1 MTAPHAE
8 IVETQAVEKQVIGTQ
23 IIGTQTVTTHADS
36 AEERPELPLPEDLK
50 TLLLFGIFTLL
61 FFYALYILGEVVV
74 PIIVAFMLSMAL
86 HPAMD
91 FLARFHIPKFAAGLA
106 IVLMGAGFL
115 FGSAYLLSGPT
126 SAWIAKVPESLT
138 HLQVRLAGLI
148 KVTDKIQKAGQQV
161 EKINADT
168 KTPEVAVKGPPLS
181 NFLFSGTRAV
191 ITGLLTTAVLL
202 FFLLISGD
210 LFLRRLIEILPTMS
224 NKRQAVTIA
233 NEIQRTVS
241 GYLATITLM
250 NLAVGVL
257 TGVAAYFCGLS
268 DPIMWGTVA
277 FLLNFAPYIGPLVGI
292 GIFVLAGLL
301 TFDSLWHAFLPAGL
315 YVAIH
320 IAEGEAIAPMLLA
333 RRFTLN
339 PVLVI
344 ISLIFWYWM
353 WGVAGAILAVPML
366 ATLKLVCDRIEP
378 LMALGHFLG
387 TEARVMWPLARPH
400 ETTAHVTT
408 RIL

>member
-1 MTAPHAE
+1 
-8 IVETQAVEKQVIGTQ
+8 
-23 IIGTQTVTTHADS
+23 
-36 AEERPELPLPEDLK
+36 
-50 TLLLFGIFTLL
+50 
-61 FFYALYILGEVVV
+61 
-74 PIIVAFMLSMAL
+74 
-86 HPAMD
+86 
-91 FLARFHIPKFAAGLA
+91 
-106 IVLMGAGFL
+106 
-115 FGSAYLLSGPT
+115 
-126 SAWIAKVPESLT
+126 
-138 HLQVRLAGLI
+138 
-148 KVTDKIQKAGQQV
+148 
-161 EKINADT
+161 
-168 KTPEVAVKGPPLS
+168 VKGPPLS

-191 ITGLLTTAVLL
+191 IAGLLTTAVLL

-277 FLLNFAPYIGPLVGI
+277 FLLNFAPYIGPLVGV

-320 IAEGEAIAPMLLA
+320 IAEGEAITPMLLA

>member
-1 MTAPHAE
+1 VPAALAG
-8 IVETQAVEKQVIGTQ
+8 IVEGQAVEKQVIGTQ
-23 IIGTQTVTTHADS
+23 IIGTQTVKTQTNTT
-36 AEERPELPLPEDLK
+36 EERPELPLPQDLK
-50 TLLLFGIFTLL
+50 TLLLLGIFTLL
-61 FFYALYILGEVVV
+61 FFYALYLLGEVVV

-91 FLARFHIPKFAAGLA
+91 FLARFHIPRFVAGLV
-106 IVLMGAGFL
+106 IVLMGAAFL
-115 FGSAYLLSGPT
+115 FGTAYLLSGPT
-126 SAWIAKVPESLT
+126 STWLAKAPESLT
-138 HLQVRLAGLI
+138 QLQIRLADLI
-148 KVTDKIQKAGQQV
+148 KVTDRIQKAGKEV
-161 EKINADT
+161 EKINTDSKAQ
-168 KTPEVAVKGPPLS
+168 EVSVKGPGLS

-210 LFLRRLIEILPTMS
+210 QFLRRLIEILPTMS
-224 NKRQAVTIA
+224 NKRQAVTIS

-241 GYLATITLM
+241 GYLATIVLM
-250 NLAVGVL
+250 NMAVGFL
-257 TGVAAYFCGLS
+257 TGIAAYFCGLS

-277 FLLNFAPYIGPLVGI
+277 FLLNFAPYIGPLVGV

-301 TFDSLWHAFLPAGL
+301 TFDSLWHAFLPASL
-315 YVAIH
+315 YLAIH
-320 IAEGEAIAPMLLA
+320 IAEGEGITPILLA

-366 ATLKLVCDRIEP
+366 ATLKLVCDRIES

-387 TEARVMWPLARPH
+387 TEARVM
-400 ETTAHVTT
+400 
-408 RIL
+408 